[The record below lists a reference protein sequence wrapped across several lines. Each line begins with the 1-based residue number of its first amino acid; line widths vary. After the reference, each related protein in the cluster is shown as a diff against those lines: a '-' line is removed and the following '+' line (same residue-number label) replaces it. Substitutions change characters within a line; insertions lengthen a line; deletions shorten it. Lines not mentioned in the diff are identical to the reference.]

1 MYMILG
7 MILGGAIVTLIY
19 ENYNDKNE
27 AKVRI
32 LLAPKIKAKTKVKL
46 NTKYLEILLPPFKI
60 REKVLFILK
69 YPHYQHYLT

>member
-32 LLAPKIKAKTKVKL
+32 LLAPKIKKL
-46 NTKYLEILLPPFKI
+46 IEVSSMKIAMKQERLNRLLTEE
-60 REKVLFILK
+60 EKNQISDEC
-69 YPHYQHYLT
+69 YEEM

>member
-32 LLAPKIKAKTKVKL
+32 LLAPKIKKL
-46 NTKYLEILLPPFKI
+46 IEVSSMKIAMKQERLNRLLTEEEKNQISDECYDEI
-60 REKVLFILK
+60 
-69 YPHYQHYLT
+69 

>member
-1 MYMILG
+1 MILG

-32 LLAPKIKAKTKVKL
+32 LLAPKIKKL
-46 NTKYLEILLPPFKI
+46 IEVSSMKIAMKQERLNRLLTEE
-60 REKVLFILK
+60 EKNQISDEC
-69 YPHYQHYLT
+69 YEEM